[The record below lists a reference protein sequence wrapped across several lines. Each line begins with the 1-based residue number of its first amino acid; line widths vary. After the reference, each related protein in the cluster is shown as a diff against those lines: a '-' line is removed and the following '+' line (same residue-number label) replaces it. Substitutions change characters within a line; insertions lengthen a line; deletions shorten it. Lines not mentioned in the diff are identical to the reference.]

1 MLALLHLPD
10 TFVGTV
16 TDCPQDSFSRSQHSH
31 NTDMVVCVC
40 FVATSV
46 SATTLSLLHCSVQP
60 EVVLRSETD
69 ADDGERTMNTHRDP
83 IKRPRLVHLIYKM
96 WQLGVNFSLGLQLV
110 HDLGVS
116 FGLMD
121 HSSSVNRST
130 EQHWLSNDHD
140 LVL

>member
-1 MLALLHLPD
+1 
-10 TFVGTV
+10 
-16 TDCPQDSFSRSQHSH
+16 
-31 NTDMVVCVC
+31 MVVCVC

-69 ADDGERTMNTHRDP
+69 ADDGERTMNTL
-83 IKRPRLVHLIYKM
+83 RPDKTAKTIRLVHLIYKM